1 MFMPQPN
8 AGNVTAVDR
17 DATLPPNLAMRHGIR
32 ALSWAMPHGRQ
43 PGYVHH
49 RGQCGM
55 AGNRDTCT
63 IAGNAAWSATGMH
76 ALVGSVPERL
86 HVWVQRPVTHDPGKK
101 QTPSPPMFMP
111 QPNAGNVTAV
121 DRDATLPPNRG
132 QCGMGYVH
140 HRGQCGMAGNRDTC
154 TIAGNAAWSATGI
167 HALVGSVPKRLHVS
181 VQRSVTHDPGKKQ
194 TPSPPMFM
202 PNRTRAT

>member
-17 DATLPPNLAMRHGIR
+17 DATLPPNRGQC
-32 ALSWAMPHGRQ
+32 GT
-43 PGYVHH
+43 GCVHH

-55 AGNRDTCT
+55 AGNRDTCN
-63 IAGNAAWSATGMH
+63 IAGNAAWPAIGIH
-76 ALVGSVPERL
+76 ALVGSVPKRL
-86 HVWVQRPVTHDPGKK
+86 HVSVQRSVTHDPGKK

-132 QCGMGYVH
+132 QCGTGYVH
-140 HRGQCGMAGNRDTC
+140 HRGQCRMVCNRDTC
-154 TIAGNAAWSATGI
+154 PGR
-167 HALVGSVPKRLHVS
+167 VGS
-181 VQRSVTHDPGKKQ
+181 Q
-194 TPSPPMFM
+194 TTARMG
-202 PNRTRAT
+202 ATFCNA